1 MSKMYELSKYPFILE
16 LWDETETCSE
26 NCGYESNHKDHR
38 LCAICRKI
46 IFFGDYKAKQP
57 DNKFAWNID
66 HIIPKSR
73 WEEYWNWKGYYPN
86 YSVDDI
92 ENCQIVHVKCNEWKA
107 DHILIN
113 GEYI

>member
-1 MSKMYELSKYPFILE
+1 MNLNNR
-16 LWDETETCSE
+16 TETAWNNAV
-26 NCGYESNHKDHR
+26 NCFCLTKDCNPKTHKRCGICGDKMIKTAHESN
-38 LCAICRKI
+38 
-46 IFFGDYKAKQP
+46 QP
-57 DNKFAWNID
+57 TAFNAWNID